1 MRDRGRKTSECAVT
15 STSDST
21 SDSSPHFFPHQRE
34 RTSVP
39 FLELAFHIRSNFYRR
54 HGETSQ
60 IS

>member
-15 STSDST
+15 ST